1 MKSFELTAAVTALAN
16 AIAERLSDGE
26 LALIASLFVQL
37 GDTIA
42 TILAGHAL
50 REEQK
55 ENNG

>member
-26 LALIASLFVQL
+26 LALIVSLFVQL

-42 TILAGHAL
+42 TILAGRAL